1 MDHQWTPALE
11 QWLREQAID
20 AGFNTAG
27 IASVDPAPGDVDAQ
41 RFADWIA
48 QGRAGEM
55 DYLKRRDDNGTLL
68 RSAVQTAIPWAR
80 SVIVCA
86 LNYNAAAPLST
97 DPAPPNTG
105 WIARYAWSGHANPTN
120 PADLTPTDYHNQLLT
135 RLRII
140 ETTIKQRFASE
151 TPSENVETRC
161 YVDTGP
167 LVERAAAARAGVG
180 WIGKN
185 TCVINQQ
192 LGSWL
197 LLGVVITS
205 IPIAAGAVF
214 SVAEDRCGSCTRCID
229 ACPTDALVAP
239 HQMDASRCIAYLTIE
254 KKGSIPAD
262 LRAPIGRQ
270 VFGCDIC
277 QDVCPWNKKSHPRQ
291 SSAQDLAG
299 RWGRGDRRGCFLLF
313 DGEVRDAAG
322 GIHLMRGDERVGRAG
337 VDAAGAEAAAVFGDG
352 KELRRLRWEWGGDD
366 DATQGRN
373 QEPSCWLMTQV
384 FLADP
389 ADAGPR
395 CGGALDGGAGV
406 DVTAGLNIFGG
417 FQEAKRQQV
426 CGFDD
431 AQAGE
436 ELVVVVGGS
445 EVGGVGGIC

>member
-20 AGFNTAG
+20 AGFDTAG
-27 IASVDPAPGDVDAQ
+27 IASVDPTSGDIDAQ
-41 RFADWIA
+41 RFADWID

-68 RSAVQTAIPWAR
+68 RSAVQVAVPWAR

-86 LNYNAAAPLST
+86 LNYNAAAPLSI
-97 DPAPPNTG
+97 DPAPSNTG
-105 WIARYAWSGHANPTN
+105 WIARYAWSGHANPGN

-135 RLRII
+135 RLRAI
-140 ETTIKQRFASE
+140 ESAIQQRFSSE
-151 TPSENVETRC
+151 SIETRC

-205 IPIAAGAVF
+205 IPIAEGEVLSIAP
-214 SVAEDRCGSCTRCID
+214 DRCGSCTRCID

-254 KKGSIPAD
+254 KKESIPAD

-277 QDVCPWNKKSHPRQ
+277 QDVCPWNRKSSTRNGANHKKDDMLPRPQ
-291 SSAQDLAG
+291 LINPALDWLASMDSAEFN
-299 RWGRGDRRGCFLLF
+299 RWFKGSPIERTRRKRMQRNVAIAMGNSGDPCFLPNSKPGPPPTIPSSPKLPPGPSTRF
-313 DGEVRDAAG
+313 TNRDNASRSSY
-322 GIHLMRGDERVGRAG
+322 LQTP
-337 VDAAGAEAAAVFGDG
+337 G
-352 KELRRLRWEWGGDD
+352 KSVLSL
-366 DATQGRN
+366 
-373 QEPSCWLMTQV
+373 
-384 FLADP
+384 
-389 ADAGPR
+389 
-395 CGGALDGGAGV
+395 
-406 DVTAGLNIFGG
+406 
-417 FQEAKRQQV
+417 
-426 CGFDD
+426 
-431 AQAGE
+431 
-436 ELVVVVGGS
+436 
-445 EVGGVGGIC
+445 